1 MNHRLNELHL
11 KRGRLLE
18 RIAVQRV
25 ALRQDLQPI
34 CATLVKADRLQSRVQ
49 SVFNYFRQHPGIVA
63 AGVALLIVSKP
74 SRLWRW
80 STRAFSLW
88 RIWRGMSKRW
98 LGAVMRARF

>member
-11 KRGRLLE
+11 QRGRLLE
-18 RIAVQRV
+18 RIAAQRV
-25 ALRQDLQPI
+25 ALRQELQPV
-34 CATLVKADRLQSRVQ
+34 CATLVKADRMQSRVQ

-63 AGVALLIVSKP
+63 LGVAVLVVLKP

-88 RIWRGMSKRW
+88 QVWRGMSNRW
-98 LGAVMRARF
+98 LGVLMRARF